1 MDNFKTYI
9 EKISRSELNNVEYR
23 IDKLFAD
30 LGIDVEFT
38 RHFLDRVNDARNV
51 RDITTDELEDLFKK
65 TREKFGLKIQGLKPD
80 YEAVLTDLNTW
91 INLPF
96 VLNIDKRSGEMEL
109 VAKTVMRKKN
119 FTSRTKKLFV

>member
-1 MDNFKTYI
+1 MHSFKTFI
-9 EKISRSELNNVEYR
+9 EKITRRELNDVEHR
-23 IDKLFAD
+23 IDNLFKD

-51 RDITTDELEDLFKK
+51 RDITTDELEELFRK
-65 TREKFGLKIQGLKPD
+65 TRDKFGLKIQSLKPN
-80 YEAVLTDLNTW
+80 YEAVLTDMGTW

-96 VLNIDKRSGEMEL
+96 VLNVTPSGEMEL

-119 FTSRTKKLFV
+119 FLSRTKKLFV